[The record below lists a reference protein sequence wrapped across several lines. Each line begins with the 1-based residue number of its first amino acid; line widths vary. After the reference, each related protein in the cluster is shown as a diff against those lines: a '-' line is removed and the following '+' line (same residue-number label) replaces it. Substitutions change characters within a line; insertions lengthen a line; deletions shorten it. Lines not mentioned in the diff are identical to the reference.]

1 MKDELNEHNRRELD
15 EQSFKAAHR
24 SSHISAEEWRARI
37 DLAAMYRLAAEYG
50 YDDLIWNHITMRVP
64 GTDHQFL
71 LNKFGLL
78 YNEVTASNLIK
89 IDEQGNVLN
98 GPTDVNTAGFVI
110 HSAIHLAHPDMKVV
124 FHAHAPAGLAVT
136 ALKDGLDY
144 LVQDTSMLYGDIA
157 YHDWEGL
164 SLTLE
169 ERDALARNIDGKSCL
184 IMRNH
189 GFLTVGQTAGEA
201 FMNMYYLIRACKV
214 MIEAY
219 STGLELDKGPQEIWA
234 LSRRQYANFPPG
246 KYEWPAL
253 LRQLDQK
260 DPSYRN

>member
-1 MKDELNEHNRRELD
+1 MKDDINEMDRRELNEE
-15 EQSFKAAHR
+15 SFKALDG
-24 SSHISAEEWRARI
+24 SSQISPEEWKARQ
-37 DLAAMYRLAAEYG
+37 DLAAMYRLAALYG

-78 YNEVTASNLIK
+78 YNEVNASNLIK
-89 IDEQGNVLN
+89 VDEHGNVLH
-98 GPTDVNTAGFVI
+98 GPSDVNTAGFVI
-110 HSAIHLAHPDMKVV
+110 HSALHLAHPDMKVV

-144 LVQDTSMLYGDIA
+144 LIQDTSMLYGDIG

-169 ERDALARNIDGKSCL
+169 ERDALAKNIEGKSCL

-189 GFLTVGQTAGEA
+189 GFLTVGETAGEA

-214 MIEAY
+214 MIEAH
-219 STGLELDKGPQEIWA
+219 STGLELDKGPQEIWD
-234 LSRRQYANFPPG
+234 LSRRQYNDFPPG

-253 LRQLDQK
+253 LRQLDQI
-260 DPSYRN
+260 DPSYKN